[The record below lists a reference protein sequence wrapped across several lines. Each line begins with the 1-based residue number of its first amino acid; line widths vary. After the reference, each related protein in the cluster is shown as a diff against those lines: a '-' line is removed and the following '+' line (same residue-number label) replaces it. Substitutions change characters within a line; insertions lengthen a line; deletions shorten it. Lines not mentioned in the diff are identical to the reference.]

1 MGAGKSTINTTL
13 FSGTSA
19 ESLTKV
25 CKIKSYPDLG
35 SAPNTLQTTDL
46 EDTSHTYTFG
56 VQDTGSLEFTA
67 NYRTRK
73 FTADLNL
80 TWTHTFESNI
90 LLKDINDNN
99 NTPDIMSNIVIGWQL
114 TPHLKIH
121 SHILFEGRQRT
132 YNYDLV

>member
-67 NYRTRK
+67 NYDATSYASVKAMAGTTRYFELRFGDAGADGK
-73 FTADLNL
+73 FTWQGEIDVYVTGGDVDAIREMVIVSVPS
-80 TWTHTFESNI
+80 TVITFTGS
-90 LLKDINDNN
+90 
-99 NTPDIMSNIVIGWQL
+99 
-114 TPHLKIH
+114 
-121 SHILFEGRQRT
+121 
-132 YNYDLV
+132 

>member
-25 CKIKSYPDLG
+25 CKIKSYPDIG

-56 VQDTGSLEFTA
+56 VQDAGSLEFGA
-67 NYRTRK
+67 NYSATDFASIKALVGTTRYFELRFGDNGADGK
-73 FTADLNL
+73 FNWQGEIDVYVTGGEVDGIREMVIVSVPS
-80 TWTHTFESNI
+80 TVITFTGS
-90 LLKDINDNN
+90 
-99 NTPDIMSNIVIGWQL
+99 
-114 TPHLKIH
+114 
-121 SHILFEGRQRT
+121 
-132 YNYDLV
+132 